1 MGHTNLKFID
11 EKLVK
16 ERDYW
21 LQKLSG
27 DLALTSVPLD
37 FPRPGE
43 YVAERKVLDL
53 EIDRETQGKLL
64 QACGHNESL
73 VFTFLVT
80 ALKIYLHKATGAGDI
95 IVGATIHERYRD
107 ISLFNQTLALRDTVG
122 EELTIK
128 ELLLTVKG
136 TIAEAY
142 AHQKY
147 PFDRILDLLEIESPK
162 NRAPLFS
169 VALLFE
175 NINDRNNLRHL
186 KHDLTLAFSLADNT
200 LTGRL
205 EYNSSLFKRESLEL
219 LGEQF
224 QRVLRIAL
232 DTPHIKIAEL
242 ELLSD
247 EKRHKLLHVF
257 NETTADYPGEQ
268 CIHELFAGQA
278 HRTPD
283 ALALSYGTEE
293 ITYSELNARA
303 NQLARHLLAHGIRP
317 GSRLAIFCHHSPEML
332 VAVLATLKAGA
343 AYLPLDP
350 AHPAQRLSFMLA
362 DAKVS
367 ALLTTQDLR
376 ASLPSHD
383 DLPHVL
389 SLDADWPRIS
399 THPAHDLTTAEL
411 TAPVTSDLPAYII
424 YTSGS
429 TGQPKGVVIS
439 HHSLVNYIHWA
450 AGVYLQGRE
459 LACALYSSLAFD
471 LTVTSIFMPL
481 ITGNRVIIFPTRG
494 GHTPVTDVVADE
506 RVGLVKLTPSHLSL
520 LVATDQFRSHSSGSS
535 GLRCLIVGGEAFET
549 ELARQAVASFGSEIE
564 LYNEYGPTEATVGC
578 MIHRYSAT
586 DERAQVPIGRPA
598 ANTQIYVLDEQLRPV
613 AENVEGDLYIGG
625 AGLAVGYFDRAELTA
640 ERFLANPFAVGARL
654 YRSGDRARHLPGG
667 IVEYLGRRDEQ
678 VKYHGYRVEL
688 GELRAALNAHPQVRD
703 SVVAVRQDEQGRDV
717 LVGYYV
723 ARQELNAEELR
734 AHLRERV
741 YEEVVPGV
749 WVRLRKLP
757 LTLNGKVNYEGLPG
771 LAEVREAVRRE
782 YEAPQTAAEEV
793 VAGIW
798 GEVLGVSKV
807 GAGDNFFELGGHSL
821 LATQVISRVREAFGV
836 DVPLRAL
843 FEARTVRRLSEKIET
858 ELKEQA
864 GIAISPI
871 LPVGRDGELPLSFAQ
886 QRLWFIDQLQP
897 ESSAYNVHQSL
908 RLTGDLNIDA
918 LERALSEVVRR
929 HEVLHTN
936 FTASGGR
943 PVQVIRPAEPLP
955 LPVVHLAEADAAT
968 HEREIL
974 RLSKQEAARPFDL
987 AHDALLRVCLLRLH
1001 EREHVL
1007 LLTVH
1012 HIISDEW
1019 SWSVLVREVAALYR
1033 AFAGN
1038 QPSPLP
1044 ELKIQYADFAAWQ
1057 RQWLQNEVLREQL
1070 AYWKKQ
1076 LGGKLPVLDLPTAR
1090 PRPLTESFRG
1100 AHQTLS
1106 LPLPLTEA
1114 LKALSQREGVTLF
1127 MTLLSAFE
1135 TILQRYTG
1143 QDDIMVGAPIANR
1156 NRIEIEN
1163 LIGFFVN
1170 TLVLRTDLSG
1180 DPTFKELLG
1189 RVREVAFEAYA
1200 HQDLPFEKLV
1210 EELQPERDLSR
1221 TPLFQVVFSLQNAP
1235 QAPLELP
1242 GVTLQLLGTDSG
1254 TSQFDWVV
1262 NMWDTE
1268 DGLVARLTYNTDL
1281 FDAATVE
1288 RLLQHFECVLDSI
1301 VANPDEHISAL
1312 PLLTAADQ
1320 QQLLVEWNHTAA
1332 EYPGERCIHDLF
1344 AAQASRTPDALALSY
1359 GTEEITYSEL
1369 NARANQLARHLL
1381 AHGIRPG
1388 SRLAI
1393 FCHHSPEMLVAV
1405 LATLKAGAA
1414 YLPLDP
1420 AHPAQRLSFMLA
1432 DAKVSALLT
1441 TQDLRHVLPAPDTSH
1456 LVMLDADWPR
1466 ISTQPAHDLTAEEFA
1481 VDGSTAPVTPDLP
1494 AYIIYTSGSTG
1505 QPKGVV
1511 ISHRSLVNYIH
1522 WAAGVYLQGRELAC
1536 ALYSSLA
1543 FDLTVTSIFM
1553 PLITGNRV
1561 IIFPTRDGHT
1571 PVTDVVA
1578 DERVG
1583 LLKLTPSHLSLLVA
1597 SDYHRRDHSQLRCLI
1612 VGGEAFETELA
1623 RHTLAAFGTDVELY
1637 NEYGPTE
1644 ATVGCM
1650 IHRYSATD
1658 ERAQVPIGRPA
1669 ANTQIYVLDEQLRP
1683 VAENVE
1689 GDLYIGGAGLA
1700 VGYFDR
1706 AELTAERFLANP
1718 FAVGARLYRSGDRA
1732 RHLPGGIVEYL
1743 GRRDEQV
1750 KYHGYRVEL
1759 GELRAA
1765 LNTHPQVRDSVVA
1778 VRQDEQ
1784 GRDVLVGYYV
1794 ARQELNAEEL
1804 RAHLR
1809 ERVYEEVV
1817 PGVWVRLRKL
1827 PLTLNGKVNYEGL
1840 PGLAEVREAVR
1851 REYEAP
1857 QTAAEEVVA
1866 GIWGEVL
1873 GVSKVGAGDNFFELG
1888 GHSLL
1893 ATQVISRV
1901 REAFGVDVPLR
1912 ALFEN
1917 RTVARL
1923 ARHIDGEIARAQH
1936 ISSPPILS
1944 VNRDAALPLSFAQ
1957 QRLWFLNQL
1966 EPHSAAYNIPAAL
1979 RLTGALDSSA
1989 LERSLSEIVRR
2000 HEALRTTFVARDG
2013 EPTQIIQPAQA
2024 IKLPLFDLSQLP
2036 VAQRE
2041 QEAQQ
2046 LLAKEASRPF
2056 DLATGP
2062 LLRAGLIRL
2071 SAEEHV
2077 ASLTM
2082 HHIISDGWSIGALV
2096 KEVRALYEAYS
2107 TDKESPLAE
2116 LPIQYADY
2124 AVWQREWLQGAVL
2137 DEQLSYWRRQL
2148 RDAPAVL
2155 ELPTDRPRPRV
2166 QSYRGAHEM
2175 FEVSAGL
2182 TNELK
2187 ALCRREGVTLFMT
2200 LLAAWKVLLH
2210 RYTGQDRI
2218 PVGSPVANRGR
2229 AETHELI
2236 ACFINTVVLHTDLSG
2251 NPDFHELMRR
2261 VREVTLEAYA
2271 HQDLPFEVL
2280 VEALAPERKAN
2291 YTPLFQVWFV
2301 FQNAPLQPLELP
2313 GLTLKPLPAESRTA
2327 QFDVALSLQES
2338 EQGIEGHLDYNTDL
2352 FNADSIVEMQKRF
2365 ILILEA
2371 MIANP
2376 GMQLLD
2382 IPLGEEPEY
2391 AAVNLQP
2398 VTQTADEFV
2407 FSDGQRD

>member
-1 MGHTNLKFID
+1 
-11 EKLVK
+11 
-16 ERDYW
+16 
-21 LQKLSG
+21 
-27 DLALTSVPLD
+27 
-37 FPRPGE
+37 
-43 YVAERKVLDL
+43 
-53 EIDRETQGKLL
+53 
-64 QACGHNESL
+64 
-73 VFTFLVT
+73 
-80 ALKIYLHKATGAGDI
+80 
-95 IVGATIHERYRD
+95 
-107 ISLFNQTLALRDTVG
+107 
-122 EELTIK
+122 
-128 ELLLTVKG
+128 
-136 TIAEAY
+136 
-142 AHQKY
+142 
-147 PFDRILDLLEIESPK
+147 
-162 NRAPLFS
+162 
-169 VALLFE
+169 
-175 NINDRNNLRHL
+175 
-186 KHDLTLAFSLADNT
+186 
-200 LTGRL
+200 
-205 EYNSSLFKRESLEL
+205 
-219 LGEQF
+219 
-224 QRVLRIAL
+224 
-232 DTPHIKIAEL
+232 
-242 ELLSD
+242 
-247 EKRHKLLHVF
+247 
-257 NETTADYPGEQ
+257 
-268 CIHELFAGQA
+268 
-278 HRTPD
+278 
-283 ALALSYGTEE
+283 
-293 ITYSELNARA
+293 
-303 NQLARHLLAHGIRP
+303 
-317 GSRLAIFCHHSPEML
+317 
-332 VAVLATLKAGA
+332 
-343 AYLPLDP
+343 
-350 AHPAQRLSFMLA
+350 
-362 DAKVS
+362 
-367 ALLTTQDLR
+367 
-376 ASLPSHD
+376 
-383 DLPHVL
+383 
-389 SLDADWPRIS
+389 
-399 THPAHDLTTAEL
+399 
-411 TAPVTSDLPAYII
+411 
-424 YTSGS
+424 
-429 TGQPKGVVIS
+429 
-439 HHSLVNYIHWA
+439 
-450 AGVYLQGRE
+450 
-459 LACALYSSLAFD
+459 
-471 LTVTSIFMPL
+471 
-481 ITGNRVIIFPTRG
+481 
-494 GHTPVTDVVADE
+494 
-506 RVGLVKLTPSHLSL
+506 
-520 LVATDQFRSHSSGSS
+520 
-535 GLRCLIVGGEAFET
+535 
-549 ELARQAVASFGSEIE
+549 
-564 LYNEYGPTEATVGC
+564 
-578 MIHRYSAT
+578 
-586 DERAQVPIGRPA
+586 
-598 ANTQIYVLDEQLRPV
+598 
-613 AENVEGDLYIGG
+613 
-625 AGLAVGYFDRAELTA
+625 
-640 ERFLANPFAVGARL
+640 
-654 YRSGDRARHLPGG
+654 
-667 IVEYLGRRDEQ
+667 
-678 VKYHGYRVEL
+678 
-688 GELRAALNAHPQVRD
+688 
-703 SVVAVRQDEQGRDV
+703 
-717 LVGYYV
+717 
-723 ARQELNAEELR
+723 
-734 AHLRERV
+734 
-741 YEEVVPGV
+741 
-749 WVRLRKLP
+749 
-757 LTLNGKVNYEGLPG
+757 
-771 LAEVREAVRRE
+771 
-782 YEAPQTAAEEV
+782 
-793 VAGIW
+793 
-798 GEVLGVSKV
+798 
-807 GAGDNFFELGGHSL
+807 LGGHSL
-821 LATQVISRVREAFGV
+821 LATQVISRIREAFGV

-864 GIAISPI
+864 GVAVSPI
-871 LPVGRDGELPLSFAQ
+871 VPVGRDGELPLSFAQ

-908 RLTGDLNIDA
+908 RLTGDLNINA

-955 LPVVHLAEADAAT
+955 LPVVRLTEADAAT
-968 HEREIL
+968 HEREIV

-987 AHDALLRVCLLRLH
+987 AHDALLRVCLVRLH

-1033 AFAGN
+1033 AFAEN
-1038 QPSPLP
+1038 KPSPLA

-1057 RQWLQNEVLREQL
+1057 RQWLQNEVLREQI

-1106 LPLPLTEA
+1106 LSKPLTES

-1143 QDDIMVGAPIANR
+1143 QDDILVGAPIANR

-1180 DPTFKELLG
+1180 DPTFKELLA
-1189 RVREVAFEAYA
+1189 RMREVAFEAYA

-1221 TPLFQVVFSLQNAP
+1221 TPLFQVVLSLQNAP

-1242 GVTLQLLGTDSG
+1242 GVTLELLGTDSG
-1254 TSQFDWVV
+1254 TSQFDWVI
-1262 NMWDTE
+1262 NMWDTA

-1281 FDAATVE
+1281 FDAPTIE
-1288 RLLQHFECVLDSI
+1288 RLLHHFECVLES
-1301 VANPDEHISAL
+1301 VVNNPDQHISAL
-1312 PLLTAADQ
+1312 PLLNAADRQ
-1320 QQLLVEWNHTAA
+1320 HLLVEWNHTAA
-1332 EYPGERCIHDLF
+1332 DYPGEECIHDLF
-1344 AAQASRTPDALALSY
+1344 AAQANRTPDSVALSF
-1359 GTEEITYSEL
+1359 GSDDVTYAQL

-1381 AHGIRPG
+1381 ARGIG
-1388 SRLAI
+1388 SRSLVAI
-1393 FCHHSPEMLVAV
+1393 FCHHSPDLLVAL
-1405 LATLKAGAA
+1405 LATLKTGAA

-1420 AHPAQRLSFMLA
+1420 AHPTQRLSFMLA
-1432 DAKVSALLT
+1432 DAQVSAILT
-1441 TQDLRHVLPAPDTSH
+1441 TQDLRASLPAHDNNDAHLIVLDT
-1456 LVMLDADWPR
+1456 DWPG
-1466 ISTQPAHDLTAEEFA
+1466 IATQPTNDLTAEDFGVNDLLA
-1481 VDGSTAPVTPDLP
+1481 AVTPDLP

-1511 ISHRSLVNYIH
+1511 IAHRSLVNYIH

-1553 PLITGNRV
+1553 PLVTGNRI
-1561 IIFPTRDGHT
+1561 IIFPTRGGHT
-1571 PVTDVVA
+1571 PVTEVVA

-1597 SDYHRRDHSQLRCLI
+1597 SDLHQGNGSSRRHLRCLI

-1623 RHTLAAFGTDVELY
+1623 RQTLSTFGADVELY

-1650 IHRYSATD
+1650 IHRYTSAD

-1669 ANTQIYVLDEQLRP
+1669 ANTQIYILDEHLRP

-1700 VGYFDR
+1700 VGYLER
-1706 AELTAERFLANP
+1706 AELTAERFIAHP
-1718 FAVGARLYRSGDRA
+1718 YETGARLYRSGDRA

-1743 GRRDEQV
+1743 GRRDEQI

-1765 LNTHPQVRDSVVA
+1765 LNTHPLVRDSVVA

-1784 GRDVLVGYYV
+1784 GREVMVGYYV
-1794 ARQELNAEEL
+1794 ARQEVSSEEL

-1827 PLTLNGKVNYEGL
+1827 PLTLNGKVNYEAL
-1840 PGLAEVREAVR
+1840 PNLAEARAAVR

-1866 GIWGEVL
+1866 GIWAEVL
-1873 GVSKVGAGDNFFELG
+1873 GVGRVGAGDNFFELG

-1893 ATQVISRV
+1893 ATQVISRI

-1917 RTVARL
+1917 RTVAAL
-1923 ARHIDGEIARAQH
+1923 ARHVDGEIAQAQH
-1936 ISSPPILS
+1936 LSLPPI
-1944 VNRDAALPLSFAQ
+1944 VNVKRDAALPLSFAQ
-1957 QRLWFLNQL
+1957 QRLWFLHQL

-1979 RLTGALDSSA
+1979 RLDGALDTVA

-2000 HEALRTTFVARDG
+2000 HEALRTTFVAKDG
-2013 EPTQIIQPAQA
+2013 EPMQIVQPASA
-2024 IKLPLFDLSQLP
+2024 VKLPLFDLSQLP
-2036 VAQRE
+2036 STQRE

-2046 LLAKEASRPF
+2046 LLAQEASRPF
-2056 DLATGP
+2056 DLASGP

-2071 SAEEHV
+2071 SAQEHV
-2077 ASLTM
+2077 ALLTM

-2107 TDKESPLAE
+2107 TGGESPLAE

-2137 DEQLSYWRRQL
+2137 EEQLSYWRRQL
-2148 RDAPAVL
+2148 QDAPAVL

-2175 FEVSAGL
+2175 FELSAEL
-2182 TNELK
+2182 TNELR
-2187 ALCRREGVTLFMT
+2187 ALSRREGVTLFMT

-2229 AETHELI
+2229 AETHDLI

-2313 GLTLKPLPAESRTA
+2313 GLTLKPLPAEGRTA

-2352 FNADSIVEMQKRF
+2352 FNADTIVEMRKRYV
-2365 ILILEA
+2365 IILEA

-2376 GMQLLD
+2376 RMPLLD

-2398 VTQTADEFV
+2398 LAHTADEFV
-2407 FSDGQRD
+2407 FSDGQGD

>member
-11 EKLVK
+11 EKLGK

-27 DLALTSVPLD
+27 DLALTSVPID

-43 YVAERKVLDL
+43 FVAGREVLDL
-53 EIDRETQGKLL
+53 EIDRELL
-64 QACGHNESL
+64 QAGGRNESL

-107 ISLFNQTLALRDTVG
+107 ISLFNQTLALRDTVSG
-122 EELTIK
+122 ELTIK
-128 ELLLTVKG
+128 ELLLAVKD
-136 TIAEAY
+136 TIAGAY

-169 VALLFE
+169 AALLLE

-186 KHDLTLAFSLADNT
+186 KHDLTLAFSLAEDT

-205 EYNSSLFKRESLEL
+205 EYNPSLFKRESIEL

-224 QRVLRIAL
+224 ARVLRIAL
-232 DTPHIKIAEL
+232 ATPHIRIADL
-242 ELLSD
+242 DLLSD
-247 EKRHKLLHVF
+247 EKRHELLSTF
-257 NETTADYPGEQ
+257 NDTTADYPSEQ
-268 CIHELFAGQA
+268 CIHDLFAAQVT
-278 HRTPD
+278 RTPNSV
-283 ALALSYGTEE
+283 ALSFGKTDL
-293 ITYSELNARA
+293 TYAELNARA
-303 NQLARHLLAHGIRP
+303 NQLARHLIARGIRP
-317 GSRLAIFCHHSPEML
+317 HSLVAIFCHHSPDLL
-332 VAVLATLKAGA
+332 VALLATLKAGA

-350 AHPAQRLSFMLA
+350 AHPPQRLSFMLA

-367 ALLTTQDLR
+367 AILTTEDLR

-383 DLPHVL
+383 DIPHLVVL
-389 SLDADWPRIS
+389 DTDWPDIS
-399 THPAHDLTTAEL
+399 TESTDDLTAAEL
-411 TAPVTSDLPAYII
+411 SAPVTSDLPAYII

-439 HHSLVNYIHWA
+439 HRSLVNYIHWA

-481 ITGNRVIIFPTRG
+481 VTGNRIIIFPTRG

-506 RVGLVKLTPSHLSL
+506 RVGVLKLTPSHLSL
-520 LVATDQFRSHSSGSS
+520 LVASDLHQGGNGSTRSH
-535 GLRCLIVGGEAFET
+535 LRCLIVGGEAFET
-549 ELARQAVASFGSEIE
+549 ELARQTVASFGSEIE
-564 LYNEYGPTEATVGC
+564 IYNEYGPTEATVGC
-578 MIHRYSAT
+578 MIHRYSTA

-598 ANTQIYVLDEQLRPV
+598 ANTQIYILDEHLRPV

-625 AGLAVGYFDRAELTA
+625 AGLAVGYLQRAGLTA
-640 ERFLANPFAVGARL
+640 ERFLANPFAAGARL

-688 GELRAALNAHPQVRD
+688 GELRSALNTHPQVRD

-723 ARQELNAEELR
+723 ARQELSSEELR

-798 GEVLGVSKV
+798 AEVLGVS
-807 GAGDNFFELGGHSL
+807 
-821 LATQVISRVREAFGV
+821 R
-836 DVPLRAL
+836 
-843 FEARTVRRLSEKIET
+843 
-858 ELKEQA
+858 
-864 GIAISPI
+864 
-871 LPVGRDGELPLSFAQ
+871 
-886 QRLWFIDQLQP
+886 
-897 ESSAYNVHQSL
+897 
-908 RLTGDLNIDA
+908 
-918 LERALSEVVRR
+918 
-929 HEVLHTN
+929 
-936 FTASGGR
+936 
-943 PVQVIRPAEPLP
+943 
-955 LPVVHLAEADAAT
+955 
-968 HEREIL
+968 
-974 RLSKQEAARPFDL
+974 
-987 AHDALLRVCLLRLH
+987 
-1001 EREHVL
+1001 
-1007 LLTVH
+1007 
-1012 HIISDEW
+1012 
-1019 SWSVLVREVAALYR
+1019 
-1033 AFAGN
+1033 
-1038 QPSPLP
+1038 
-1044 ELKIQYADFAAWQ
+1044 
-1057 RQWLQNEVLREQL
+1057 
-1070 AYWKKQ
+1070 
-1076 LGGKLPVLDLPTAR
+1076 
-1090 PRPLTESFRG
+1090 
-1100 AHQTLS
+1100 
-1106 LPLPLTEA
+1106 
-1114 LKALSQREGVTLF
+1114 
-1127 MTLLSAFE
+1127 
-1135 TILQRYTG
+1135 
-1143 QDDIMVGAPIANR
+1143 
-1156 NRIEIEN
+1156 
-1163 LIGFFVN
+1163 
-1170 TLVLRTDLSG
+1170 
-1180 DPTFKELLG
+1180 
-1189 RVREVAFEAYA
+1189 
-1200 HQDLPFEKLV
+1200 
-1210 EELQPERDLSR
+1210 
-1221 TPLFQVVFSLQNAP
+1221 
-1235 QAPLELP
+1235 
-1242 GVTLQLLGTDSG
+1242 
-1254 TSQFDWVV
+1254 
-1262 NMWDTE
+1262 
-1268 DGLVARLTYNTDL
+1268 
-1281 FDAATVE
+1281 
-1288 RLLQHFECVLDSI
+1288 
-1301 VANPDEHISAL
+1301 
-1312 PLLTAADQ
+1312 
-1320 QQLLVEWNHTAA
+1320 
-1332 EYPGERCIHDLF
+1332 
-1344 AAQASRTPDALALSY
+1344 
-1359 GTEEITYSEL
+1359 
-1369 NARANQLARHLL
+1369 
-1381 AHGIRPG
+1381 
-1388 SRLAI
+1388 
-1393 FCHHSPEMLVAV
+1393 
-1405 LATLKAGAA
+1405 
-1414 YLPLDP
+1414 
-1420 AHPAQRLSFMLA
+1420 
-1432 DAKVSALLT
+1432 
-1441 TQDLRHVLPAPDTSH
+1441 
-1456 LVMLDADWPR
+1456 
-1466 ISTQPAHDLTAEEFA
+1466 
-1481 VDGSTAPVTPDLP
+1481 
-1494 AYIIYTSGSTG
+1494 
-1505 QPKGVV
+1505 
-1511 ISHRSLVNYIH
+1511 
-1522 WAAGVYLQGRELAC
+1522 
-1536 ALYSSLA
+1536 
-1543 FDLTVTSIFM
+1543 
-1553 PLITGNRV
+1553 
-1561 IIFPTRDGHT
+1561 
-1571 PVTDVVA
+1571 
-1578 DERVG
+1578 
-1583 LLKLTPSHLSLLVA
+1583 
-1597 SDYHRRDHSQLRCLI
+1597 
-1612 VGGEAFETELA
+1612 
-1623 RHTLAAFGTDVELY
+1623 
-1637 NEYGPTE
+1637 
-1644 ATVGCM
+1644 
-1650 IHRYSATD
+1650 
-1658 ERAQVPIGRPA
+1658 
-1669 ANTQIYVLDEQLRP
+1669 
-1683 VAENVE
+1683 
-1689 GDLYIGGAGLA
+1689 
-1700 VGYFDR
+1700 
-1706 AELTAERFLANP
+1706 
-1718 FAVGARLYRSGDRA
+1718 
-1732 RHLPGGIVEYL
+1732 
-1743 GRRDEQV
+1743 
-1750 KYHGYRVEL
+1750 
-1759 GELRAA
+1759 
-1765 LNTHPQVRDSVVA
+1765 
-1778 VRQDEQ
+1778 
-1784 GRDVLVGYYV
+1784 
-1794 ARQELNAEEL
+1794 
-1804 RAHLR
+1804 
-1809 ERVYEEVV
+1809 
-1817 PGVWVRLRKL
+1817 
-1827 PLTLNGKVNYEGL
+1827 
-1840 PGLAEVREAVR
+1840 
-1851 REYEAP
+1851 
-1857 QTAAEEVVA
+1857 
-1866 GIWGEVL
+1866 
-1873 GVSKVGAGDNFFELG
+1873 VGAGDNFFELG

-1936 ISSPPILS
+1936 ISPPPILS

-1966 EPHSAAYNIPAAL
+1966 EPKSAAYNITAAL
-1979 RLTGALDSSA
+1979 RLTGALDTTA

-2024 IKLPLFDLSQLP
+2024 VTLPLFDLSQLP
-2036 VAQRE
+2036 ATQRE
-2041 QEAQQ
+2041 QAAQQ
-2046 LLAKEASRPF
+2046 LLAQEASRPF

-2071 SAEEHV
+2071 SAEEHI
-2077 ASLTM
+2077 AALMM

-2107 TDKESPLAE
+2107 TGKESPLAE

-2210 RYTGQDRI
+2210 RYTGQDSI

-2229 AETHELI
+2229 AETHDLI

-2280 VEALAPERKAN
+2280 VEALAPERKSN

-2313 GLTLKPLPAESRTA
+2313 GLTLQPLPAEGRTA

-2352 FNADSIVEMQKRF
+2352 FNADSIVEMRKRYV
-2365 ILILEA
+2365 LILEA

-2407 FSDGQRD
+2407 FSDGQGD